1 MYGLTCTEHP
11 GRGTG
16 RLGQDEGKYV
26 LSVPSIDAFESM
38 NVQAP
43 CSAKISHYSASFM
56 ETWC

>member
-1 MYGLTCTEHP
+1 MVYHAQSTQEEELG
-11 GRGTG
+11 GW
-16 RLGQDEGKYV
+16 GQDEGKYV